1 MGKFYKPG
9 KVVVVLNG
17 RNAGSKGII
26 VKSNYDNSKDR
37 KYPHCVVVGL
47 SKGPRKPTKRNIAKL
62 QARIKKLESDKDS
75 ADNLAAL
82 KSFGVFIKTYNMSHL
97 LATRYTVKE
106 DFGIVKSLE
115 KIENLEKKL
124 KESKAAIEAKEKSK
138 KDDAKESGK
147 ELEDL
152 KAKLGN
158 EENEYK
164 NEVRNTK
171 IKIGGEMY
179 KRYMQG
185 FTKGKKEEELE
196 NQQHTQYLFKKLK
209 F

>member
-75 ADNLAAL
+75 DDRLAAL

-124 KESKAAIEAKEKSK
+124 KEGKAAVEAKEKSK
-138 KDDAKESGK
+138 KDDAKESQK

>member
-37 KYPHCVVVGL
+37 KYPHCVVVGI

-75 ADNLAAL
+75 DDRLAAL

-124 KESKAAIEAKEKSK
+124 KEDKAAIDAKEKSK
-138 KDDAKESGK
+138 KDDAKESAK
-147 ELEDL
+147 ELEEL
-152 KAKLGN
+152 KTKYGN
-158 EENEYK
+158 AENEYK

-185 FTKGKKEEELE
+185 FTKGKKEEDLE

>member
-1 MGKFYKPG
+1 MVKFYKPG